1 MQLFNHLSQATILD
15 RARGLLDHTESSTAD
30 EHTATCQRCADQVE
44 WATVVYG
51 ITSTDDL
58 EDAPAHVIAR
68 ALRLA
73 RPIQPPA
80 SQSLRRRLIGIL
92 QFDSALAPSTAGVRA
107 GGVQAR
113 QTVFEAGEFT
123 VEVRTE
129 SRGAAFVV
137 SGQVLGTSE
146 GGDAVLSSP
155 EQPQVTTLNEVCE
168 FEFAPVRPGRYTLS
182 LRLRDVDVDVPD
194 LVLA

>member
-1 MQLFNHLSQATILD
+1 MQFFNHLSQATILD
-15 RARGLLDHTESSTAD
+15 RARGLLAQADSRAAD

-44 WATVVYG
+44 WATAVYG
-51 ITSTDDL
+51 ITSTDEL
-58 EDAPAHVIAR
+58 EGAPSYVIAR
-68 ALRLA
+68 AARLL
-73 RPIQPPA
+73 RPIQAPA
-80 SQSLRRRLIGIL
+80 GQTLRRRLIGVL
-92 QFDSALAPSTAGVRA
+92 QFDSALNASPVGVRA
-107 GGVQAR
+107 GAANAR

-129 SRGAAFVV
+129 PRGHAFVV
-137 SGQVLGTSE
+137 SGQVLGTSD
-146 GGDAVLSSP
+146 GGDALLADAQ
-155 EQPQVTTLNEVCE
+155 QPQVTSLNEVCE